1 MSDDRFADATARLV
15 AQDPSLTSLS
25 LATRK
30 HIPDAVLAALA
41 ASDHCRTAHLEMTAF
56 DDGRCE
62 ALRAVGLPACL
73 TALHLTRNAISSTG
87 AAALAAALAT
97 TPELRSLHLGGNPL
111 GAGLGPLGAAAAGL
125 DVLNVSETQAGRGA
139 PGILALAAGLAAR
152 RRDTG
157 RTLAQLHCHG
167 NGVDDAAAAAL
178 APLLAAAGVREVYLG
193 KNLVGDAGAAALAA
207 VVGGA
212 DGPRKLSLLGNR
224 VGDAGAASFA
234 AAVARDPPLEQLNLS
249 HNDLSDAGLLA
260 LIRAAPRNGTLRKLD
275 VGVNRRCS
283 DGAKRALRVLF
294 DPSAVAARRFVA
306 GALPLL
312 LAHARDAD
320 GASGRRVRSLPRA
333 VLLAILDLA
342 RPGPTFPRV
351 S

>member
-30 HIPDAVLAALA
+30 DIPDAVLAALA

-62 ALRAVGLPACL
+62 ALREFG
-73 TALHLTRNAISSTG
+73 S
-87 AAALAAALAT
+87 LA
-97 TPELRSLHLGGNPL
+97 
-111 GAGLGPLGAAAAGL
+111 
-125 DVLNVSETQAGRGA
+125 GA
-139 PGILALAAGLAAR
+139 PGSSRRWPRAGAA
-152 RRDTG
+152 TG
-157 RTLAQLHCHG
+157 GYCAHCHG

-193 KNLVGDAGAAALAA
+193 KNPSATPRAPRWRRSRAAPR
-207 VVGGA
+207 
-212 DGPRKLSLLGNR
+212 PRKLSLLGNR

-260 LIRAAPRNGTLRKLD
+260 MIRRRANGTLRKLD

-283 DGAKRALRVLF
+283 DGAKRALRLLF

-312 LAHARDAD
+312 LAHAARRRRALAA
-320 GASGRRVRSLPRA
+320 ASGACRCPPRHPRPRA
-333 VLLAILDLA
+333 A
-342 RPGPTFPRV
+342 RPDGPRRG
-351 S
+351 